1 MSGSRLKAAFMRKN
15 LFPLAI
21 LCFSTVLAYGEPN
34 VAVTRLAD
42 GFDFPVGKPDASGYH
57 KSRGFSQHGH
67 LGEDWVGA
75 TPGAAFRDPVYAV
88 GNGIVTLARD
98 FRRAWGNV
106 IVVRH
111 AFKEEGQTKYADSLY
126 AHLDKILVREGQQVA
141 RGDQIGTIGSAH
153 GRYCPHL
160 HFEMHKNLAIGVVH
174 TLFNG
179 DFSNYYDPTSFLNS
193 HRSLR
198 SGNRPTTVA
207 INNFAMPT
215 YAGVPALRPIVPA
228 TDAHQLPSEKK
239 SSIFHF
245 GRYDDLIKDQSVT
258 R

>member
-1 MSGSRLKAAFMRKN
+1 MYVIWTLLIPSTTSIGLVFRPLFVRRFWLTHFLHFPARNACQLSGSRLKAAFMRRN

-42 GFDFPVGKPDASGYH
+42 GFDFPVGKPDASGYR
-57 KSRGFSQHGH
+57 KSRGFSPHGH

-111 AFKEEGQTKYADSLY
+111 AFKEDGQTKYADSLY

-141 RGDQIGTIGSAH
+141 RGEQI
-153 GRYCPHL
+153 
-160 HFEMHKNLAIGVVH
+160 
-174 TLFNG
+174 
-179 DFSNYYDPTSFLNS
+179 
-193 HRSLR
+193 
-198 SGNRPTTVA
+198 
-207 INNFAMPT
+207 
-215 YAGVPALRPIVPA
+215 
-228 TDAHQLPSEKK
+228 
-239 SSIFHF
+239 
-245 GRYDDLIKDQSVT
+245 
-258 R
+258 